1 MVTFGYDVIHFL
13 HGYVGLRKIFSF
25 GNVREVDGKV
35 KKGGGEFMKW
45 AEWEGK
51 KGINEKGRKGKRG
64 EGKGKRGRKA
74 KRGEEKGRDGK
85 EREERGRKRKEREG
99 KGRIGKRGRKGRKGK
114 ETGKRGN
121 ERLVGKK
128 TLNQTKA
135 RAKAKESS

>member
-64 EGKGKRGRKA
+64 EGKRREGK
-74 KRGEEKGRDGK
+74 KREEREEKERKEK
-85 EREERGRKRKEREG
+85 EREESGRGEGRGG
-99 KGRIGKRGRKGRKGK
+99 KGRKQESGGTRGW
-114 ETGKRGN
+114 
-121 ERLVGKK
+121 
-128 TLNQTKA
+128 
-135 RAKAKESS
+135 